1 MTFIEFLDLHFRLN
15 TLTVFRA
22 VLDDPVINAL
32 DLCVA
37 QTSTVASLL
46 EEDSED
52 EDESTPDVAA
62 ESYQLSLD
70 YAEFVSLLFA
80 SEAKGLSAYVLN
92 AIVDDE
98 NVYLRRVGA
107 GQKVAPAMTAAVE
120 AELATFQELSDLMPS
135 DFLDILPSVMADSLP
150 VFDTEH
156 VDLVGTY
163 HDRVTHIGSYGYG
176 MYARYHVF
184 RVDDDGS
191 IVPVHHPDPIRLS
204 DLVDYERERTII
216 LDNTRALVA
225 GLPAANIL
233 LTGDAGT
240 GKSSTVKAVVNELA
254 PEGMRILEVRKE
266 QLRSIPAILDE
277 LTRNPLKFV
286 IFIDDLSFSNDDDNF
301 AALKAILEGSVS
313 AKSDNVA
320 IYATSNRRHMVKER
334 FSDRE
339 GDDVHRNDTMQ
350 EIISLSDR
358 FGIRVSFSK
367 PDKAT
372 YLDIVHKLADDADI
386 EMDQDEL
393 DLLAERFATRRGGR
407 SARGARQFVD
417 SLLSQQQ

>member
-1 MTFIEFLDLHFRLN
+1 
-15 TLTVFRA
+15 V
-22 VLDDPVINAL
+22 
-32 DLCVA
+32 
-37 QTSTVASLL
+37 
-46 EEDSED
+46 
-52 EDESTPDVAA
+52 
-62 ESYQLSLD
+62 
-70 YAEFVSLLFA
+70 
-80 SEAKGLSAYVLN
+80 
-92 AIVDDE
+92 
-98 NVYLRRVGA
+98 
-107 GQKVAPAMTAAVE
+107 TAWAN
-120 AELATFQELSDLMPS
+120 
-135 DFLDILPSVMADSLP
+135 
-150 VFDTEH
+150 
-156 VDLVGTY
+156 
-163 HDRVTHIGSYGYG
+163 IGSYGYG

-184 RVDDDGS
+184 RVDDEGS
-191 IVPVHHPDPIRLS
+191 IVPVRHPDPIRLS

-216 LDNTRALVA
+216 LDNTRALAA

-254 PEGMRILEVRKE
+254 PRGMRILEVRKE
-266 QLRSIPAILDE
+266 QLRNIPVILDE
-277 LTRNPLKFV
+277 LTRNPLKFI

-372 YLDIVHKLADDADI
+372 YLDIVHKLVDDAGI
-386 EMDQDEL
+386 RMDQDEL
-393 DLLAERFATRRGGR
+393 DLLAERFSTRRGGR

-417 SLLSQQQ
+417 SLLSQQ

>member
-1 MTFIEFLDLHFRLN
+1 MTFTELLDLHFRLS
-15 TLTVFRA
+15 TLTVFRS
-22 VLDDPVINAL
+22 VLADPVIAAL
-32 DLCVA
+32 DLCVEQA
-37 QTSTVASLL
+37 STVADLF
-46 EEDSED
+46 EEDSE
-52 EDESTPDVAA
+52 EDAPKATA
-62 ESYQLSLD
+62 ESYRLSLD

-98 NVYLRRVGA
+98 NVYLRRIGA
-107 GQKVAPAMTAAVE
+107 GQKVAPAMAAAVE

-135 DFLDILPSVMADSLP
+135 DFLDILPSVMAESLP

-184 RVDDDGS
+184 RVDDEAG
-191 IVPVHHPDPIRLS
+191 IVPVRHPDPIRLS

-367 PDKAT
+367 PDKVT
-372 YLDIVHKLADDADI
+372 YLDIVHKLVDDAGI
-386 EMDQDEL
+386 RMDQDEL

-417 SLLSQQQ
+417 SLLSQQ